1 MNSTINHTIFSSL
14 QWSTQSLEYSE
25 CTEPKRL
32 RRGKCQPDNPLPGN
46 VINYDFG
53 TDNFIKRFSFFQLKE
68 LSINPANF
76 MSILSDK
83 MLGKPYRW
91 AQDLCGLEFLNTSS
105 ASTSTDRSYSGISNE
120 LVQLSV
126 PKIVKQIRSRWQA
139 RLGLHSQISALGLFF
154 FSLNN

>member
-1 MNSTINHTIFSSL
+1 
-14 QWSTQSLEYSE
+14 
-25 CTEPKRL
+25 
-32 RRGKCQPDNPLPGN
+32 
-46 VINYDFG
+46 
-53 TDNFIKRFSFFQLKE
+53 
-68 LSINPANF
+68 
-76 MSILSDK
+76 MSILSAK

-139 RLGLHSQISALGLFF
+139 RLGLHSQITALGKKLKFQSNNKQNPIPIRPPI
-154 FSLNN
+154 SLIL